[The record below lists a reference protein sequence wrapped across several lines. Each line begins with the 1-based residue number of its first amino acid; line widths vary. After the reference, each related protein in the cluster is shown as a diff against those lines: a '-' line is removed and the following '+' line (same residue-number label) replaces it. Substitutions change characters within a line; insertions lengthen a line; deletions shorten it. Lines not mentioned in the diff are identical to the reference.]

1 MKDNTQNQNIEELGK
16 VVGILIGLVL
26 FVFTAPVVIL
36 SGVFS
41 YLVWA
46 SYIEREERKLIRP
59 IVIGALGFLITKSV
73 YQSFYDLL
81 PVLLSGF
88 ATQAKIKNIMATGIV
103 KNAEL
108 GYFPL
113 LAGGLYLIHTKF
125 NKGIEL
131 YSELRALVIKS
142 FYPFRM
148 ILYFCGTVIGIAA
161 GLIGVKLDDDRSL
174 ISIVFSFVV
183 LSVAS
188 QLVIALPLALT
199 HGTPF
204 YLVAGGAASTYV
216 ALFWYYF
223 LSNKFRLDDKP
234 QGARVTNAKDGIH
247 IGRLLRPRRMDLN
260 LSWSDL
266 NHHIHILGQPGSGK
280 SILLRNIYAHQVRAG
295 SGLLMIDLKADM
307 SVREDFKNLAAET
320 CREKDLM
327 IIDLSHPESSYGYN
341 PLQFGNATEL
351 KDKIIGAIDWS
362 EPHYKR
368 ASEQALLI
376 ILKALVWLRDQKQL
390 MPTLSDVVTA
400 LSSIQGL
407 TILSEMVESQDI
419 KQNISTLIIDKE
431 FLKNTSGLKAELGL
445 LTMSE
450 FGSIFSKSNSLNVF
464 DAILNKKVILVNLDG
479 QTFSES
485 AKKFGRMLI
494 GDLRSAS
501 GAVVTNIPKE
511 ERPQFTVIVD
521 EFSDIMSNDEM
532 AKTFVGFLNR
542 CRGSG
547 IGVVIAH
554 QSLGD
559 FKEDTTKT
567 QVLDSTET
575 IFSFVTKDPET
586 AETLAAIAGTELQW
600 KVTEQTSENILFKS
614 KTGMG
619 TQREVH
625 EYLVHPNEFKML
637 NTGEAIYIAK
647 KPSRFGTVKVEMQ
660 EIPES
665 DFRIESPISKEIF
678 LRVNLHS
685 VIHSNKERYSKSFAN
700 QKTDLEI

>member
-1 MKDNTQNQNIEELGK
+1 MKDNTQNQNNEELAKAAGL
-16 VVGILIGLVL
+16 LIGFVL

-36 SGVFS
+36 SGAFS

-46 SYIEREERKLIRP
+46 SYYEREERKLIRSF
-59 IVIGALGFLITKSV
+59 IIGLLGFLITKSV

-81 PVLLSGF
+81 PALLSGF
-88 ATQAKIKNIMATGIV
+88 ATQTKIKNIMATSIV
-103 KNAEL
+103 KNASF

-113 LAGGLYLIHTKF
+113 LACGVYIF
-125 NKGIEL
+125 QNKINRGIQA
-131 YSELRALVIKS
+131 YSNLREVAIKS
-142 FYPFRM
+142 FYPFKV
-148 ILYFCGTVIGIAA
+148 ILHLSSVAVSLVA
-161 GLIGVKLDDDRSL
+161 GLFGVKLGDNQSVT
-174 ISIVFSFVV
+174 SVVFSFIV
-183 LSVAS
+183 LTAAS
-188 QLVIALPLALT
+188 KLFIALPLALS

-204 YLVAGGAASTYV
+204 YLVAGGISSTYV
-216 ALFWYYF
+216 ALFWYYY
-223 LSNKFRLDDKP
+223 LSSKWRIDNKTSFNIKKI
-234 QGARVTNAKDGIH
+234 KDGIH

-532 AKTFVGFLNR
+532 AKNFVGFLNR

-559 FKEDTTKT
+559 FKEETTKK